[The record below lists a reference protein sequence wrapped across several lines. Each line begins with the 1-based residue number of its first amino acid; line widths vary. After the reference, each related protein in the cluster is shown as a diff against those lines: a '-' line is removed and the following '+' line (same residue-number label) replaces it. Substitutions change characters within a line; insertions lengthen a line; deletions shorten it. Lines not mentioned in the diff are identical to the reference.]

1 MKNSMKTLVRNN
13 RAFFKRMPNNVFYS
27 FHTKLYKKPRSKSF
41 DISVNEMLIK
51 NSYCMI
57 TYYRSNEYNEVHYM
71 FKFFNIN
78 NEQRECQLELTV
90 SYDMSMDTFRMKK
103 LIRKIKRYCKKVF
116 IIKVKVE
123 EECF

>member
-1 MKNSMKTLVRNN
+1 MKKFKKTLVRNN
-13 RAFFKRMPNNVFYS
+13 RAFFKRMPDNVFYS
-27 FHTKLYKKPRSKSF
+27 FHTEFYKKPRSKSI

-57 TYYRSNEYNEVHYM
+57 TYYRSYEYNEVNYM

-78 NEQRECQLELTV
+78 NEQRECQLKLKV
-90 SYDMSMDTFRMKK
+90 SYDMSMDSFRMKK

-116 IIKVKVE
+116 IIKIKVE